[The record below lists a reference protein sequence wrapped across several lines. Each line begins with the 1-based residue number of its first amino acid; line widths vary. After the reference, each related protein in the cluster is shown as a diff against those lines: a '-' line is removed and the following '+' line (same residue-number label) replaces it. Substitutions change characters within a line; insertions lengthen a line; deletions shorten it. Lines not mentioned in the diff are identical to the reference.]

1 MYIFRTKRYNR
12 KGLNSSS
19 YTIQYNNILRK
30 MQAQSHSGKTVLFLY
45 VDENVSVSI
54 RGAYQKAIEA
64 NENEVSGGERFRD
77 SGFDLYCPETIQLDR
92 DDYNASKKKPITLNH
107 KVKVACYFVPNGGDR
122 STWIPLPYYLYPR
135 SSISKT
141 PFRMANSVGIIDAGY
156 RGDIMG
162 KLDWLD
168 NGENLY
174 RIEKGTRLFQLCA
187 YNLFPFDVIQLVESE
202 EALSEVTK
210 RGYGG
215 FGSTD

>member
-1 MYIFRTKRYNR
+1 M
-12 KGLNSSS
+12 
-19 YTIQYNNILRK
+19 LRN
-30 MQAQSHSGKTVLFLY
+30 SGKTVLLLY
-45 VDENVSVSI
+45 VDDNVSDDI
-54 RGAYQKAIEA
+54 HGAYQKAIAA
-64 NENEVSGGERFRD
+64 NERDVARGERFRD
-77 SGFDLYCPETIQLDR
+77 SGFDLYCPETIQVDR

-107 KVKVACYFVPNGGDR
+107 KVKVACYFVPDGGEGDSGEGGGSGEGDR
-122 STWIPLPYYLYPR
+122 STWVPLPYYLYAR

-168 NGENLY
+168 NGEDLY

-202 EALSEVTK
+202 KALSEVTK

>member
-1 MYIFRTKRYNR
+1 M
-12 KGLNSSS
+12 
-19 YTIQYNNILRK
+19 LRN
-30 MQAQSHSGKTVLFLY
+30 SGKTVLLLY
-45 VDENVSVSI
+45 VDDTVSEDI
-54 RGAYQKAIEA
+54 HGLYQKAIAA
-64 NENEVSGGERFRD
+64 NERDVAGGERFRD
-77 SGFDLYCPETIQLDR
+77 SGFDLYCPETIQVDR

-107 KVKVACYFVPNGGDR
+107 KVKVACYFVPDGGEGGDSGEGDSDEGDR
-122 STWIPLPYYLYPR
+122 STWVPLPYYLYAR

-168 NGENLY
+168 NGEDLY

>member
-1 MYIFRTKRYNR
+1 
-12 KGLNSSS
+12 
-19 YTIQYNNILRK
+19 
-30 MQAQSHSGKTVLFLY
+30 MQMQRNSGKTVLFLY
-45 VDENVSVSI
+45 VDNNMCADI
-54 RGAYQKAIEA
+54 RNAYQKAITAIDSEI
-64 NENEVSGGERFRD
+64 NGGERFRD
-77 SGFDLYCPETIQLDR
+77 SGFDLYCPETIQVDR

-107 KVKVACYFVPNGGDR
+107 KVKVACYFIPDSGDSECDR

-168 NGENLY
+168 NGENLH

-202 EALSEVTK
+202 DDLSEVTK